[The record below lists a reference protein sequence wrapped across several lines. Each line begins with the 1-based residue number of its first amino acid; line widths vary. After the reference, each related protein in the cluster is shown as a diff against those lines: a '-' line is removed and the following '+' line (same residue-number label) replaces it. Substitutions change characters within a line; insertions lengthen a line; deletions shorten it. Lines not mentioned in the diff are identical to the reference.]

1 MDDIYLRKVM
11 ATVIVLGL
19 LVLSFLLIKPILI
32 SIIVALILAFVFSPV
47 YEWLYKV
54 TKLKNISAFLIC
66 ILLISLIVLPF
77 WFLAP
82 IFIDQSVKVYLA
94 SQQMDF
100 VAPLKKIFPSLFA
113 SDQFSEEIGSIIKS
127 FVSRMANYLTNF
139 FSQLIVDFPT
149 LFLQFVVVIFS
160 FFFILRDKEELADY
174 IKSLL
179 PFSKDVETKLFKYS
193 KDITSSVLYGQV
205 IIGFLQGIFV
215 GIGLFIFQVP
225 NALFLTLFA
234 CIASI
239 MPLLGPVIIWV
250 PVVIYLYITG
260 DATSALGITVF
271 GLIASTIDNF
281 LRPMIV
287 SKKTHLHS
295 SIVLIGMVGGA
306 FLFGILGFILGPLI
320 LSYLLIILE
329 IYRNRKTSGIFIQQA

>member
-1 MDDIYLRKVM
+1 
-11 ATVIVLGL
+11 
-19 LVLSFLLIKPILI
+19 
-32 SIIVALILAFVFSPV
+32 
-47 YEWLYKV
+47 
-54 TKLKNISAFLIC
+54 
-66 ILLISLIVLPF
+66 
-77 WFLAP
+77 
-82 IFIDQSVKVYLA
+82 
-94 SQQMDF
+94 
-100 VAPLKKIFPSLFA
+100 
-113 SDQFSEEIGSIIKS
+113 
-127 FVSRMANYLTNF
+127 MANYLTNF
-139 FSQLIVDFPT
+139 FSQLIIDFPT

-179 PFSKDVETKLFKYS
+179 PFSKEVETKLFKYS

-205 IIGFLQGIFV
+205 II
-215 GIGLFIFQVP
+215 
-225 NALFLTLFA
+225 
-234 CIASI
+234 
-239 MPLLGPVIIWV
+239 
-250 PVVIYLYITG
+250 
-260 DATSALGITVF
+260 VF
-271 GLIASTIDNF
+271 CLIASTIDNF

>member
-1 MDDIYLRKVM
+1 M

-94 SQQMDF
+94 
-100 VAPLKKIFPSLFA
+100 
-113 SDQFSEEIGSIIKS
+113 
-127 FVSRMANYLTNF
+127 
-139 FSQLIVDFPT
+139 SQLIVDFPT

-260 DATSALGITVF
+260 DATSALGITLF

>member
-100 VAPLKKIFPSLFA
+100 IAPLKKIFPSLFA
-113 SDQFSEEIGSIIKS
+113 SDQFSEEI
-127 FVSRMANYLTNF
+127 
-139 FSQLIVDFPT
+139 D
-149 LFLQFVVVIFS
+149 
-160 FFFILRDKEELADY
+160 
-174 IKSLL
+174 
-179 PFSKDVETKLFKYS
+179 
-193 KDITSSVLYGQV
+193 
-205 IIGFLQGIFV
+205 
-215 GIGLFIFQVP
+215 
-225 NALFLTLFA
+225 
-234 CIASI
+234 
-239 MPLLGPVIIWV
+239 
-250 PVVIYLYITG
+250 
-260 DATSALGITVF
+260 
-271 GLIASTIDNF
+271 
-281 LRPMIV
+281 
-287 SKKTHLHS
+287 
-295 SIVLIGMVGGA
+295 
-306 FLFGILGFILGPLI
+306 
-320 LSYLLIILE
+320 
-329 IYRNRKTSGIFIQQA
+329 

>member
-100 VAPLKKIFPSLFA
+100 IAPLKKIFPSLFA

-139 FSQLIVDFPT
+139 FSQLIIDFPT

-225 NALFLTLFA
+225 NALFLTLF
-234 CIASI
+234 
-239 MPLLGPVIIWV
+239 
-250 PVVIYLYITG
+250 
-260 DATSALGITVF
+260 

>member
-1 MDDIYLRKVM
+1 M

-179 PFSKDVETKLFKYS
+179 PFSKEVETKLFKYS
-193 KDITSSVLYGQV
+193 KDITSSVLYGQ
-205 IIGFLQGIFV
+205 
-215 GIGLFIFQVP
+215 
-225 NALFLTLFA
+225 
-234 CIASI
+234 
-239 MPLLGPVIIWV
+239 VIIWV